1 MDKLNSTLFQRTFK
15 NTISI
20 QVFTHTL
27 WNLLFDLMK
36 FKLIRCLA
44 THFSFVE
51 KKKFVLI
58 NPKAYTQR
66 DNLALCKW
74 KDDGW
79 TPIDFR
85 LISISKIILAPI
97 NSPHNN
103 KDTADLVLSWGRL

>member
-1 MDKLNSTLFQRTFK
+1 
-15 NTISI
+15 
-20 QVFTHTL
+20 
-27 WNLLFDLMK
+27 MK

-51 KKKFVLI
+51 KKEFVLI

-79 TPIDFR
+79 TP
-85 LISISKIILAPI
+85 SISVWFQYLKLF
-97 NSPHNN
+97 
-103 KDTADLVLSWGRL
+103 

>member
-1 MDKLNSTLFQRTFK
+1 
-15 NTISI
+15 
-20 QVFTHTL
+20 
-27 WNLLFDLMK
+27 MK

-44 THFSFVE
+44 THFSFD
-51 KKKFVLI
+51 KKKEFVLI

-97 NSPHNN
+97 YSPHNN
-103 KDTADLVLSWGRL
+103 KDTADLVLS